1 MLSSE
6 EECFIVRSLSS
17 LASKCLKL
25 GGERFDRI
33 LRLANKT
40 SVIDPR
46 VSDTSPSEPCSELQY
61 FPTLTDTE
69 LEEPRFWNGSRRF
82 HTQITTCVS
91 VMGVWKAQGSGS

>member
-17 LASKCLKL
+17 LTGKCLIL
-25 GGERFDRI
+25 GGERFNRI

-46 VSDTSPSEPCSELQY
+46 VSDTSPSDICLA
-61 FPTLTDTE
+61 F
-69 LEEPRFWNGSRRF
+69 
-82 HTQITTCVS
+82 
-91 VMGVWKAQGSGS
+91 